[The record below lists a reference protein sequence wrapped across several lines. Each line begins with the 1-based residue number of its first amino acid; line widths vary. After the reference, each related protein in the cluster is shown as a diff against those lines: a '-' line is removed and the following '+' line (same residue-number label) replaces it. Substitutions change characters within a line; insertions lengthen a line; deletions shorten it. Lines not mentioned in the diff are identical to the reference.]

1 MHVFDVNK
9 TSNYIAVLYILAY
22 GYLFCSQVYHVDK
35 EGQLNYHIQ
44 HHWSQVLGVLT
55 TVQVQPRYFNFWMWI
70 MNKFPGNF

>member
-44 HHWSQVLGVLT
+44 HH
-55 TVQVQPRYFNFWMWI
+55 
-70 MNKFPGNF
+70 